1 MELSFYRYRVNK
13 LELTLGNKN
22 YNLKVDRMLGM
33 VVTNAYLRNN
43 SIGTKVSDRMPRC
56 IVSLNIEG
64 SMIKELFENKDNS
77 KISINIA
84 EIALNSEM
92 EQQNASSFIN
102 GSFDIMPVKSAD
114 NYMIPDG
121 TTEETVENIM
131 TQLQVV
137 DIYLFKRTIVNYF
150 NQESSLNLSNVTKA
164 AALQALFKIRNIPS
178 KTVIATPP
186 QDNSTIMNCTIPM
199 NSLIENIDELNVY
212 YGLYTCTPLVY
223 WDYLFD
229 EMYCINRFDPNI
241 ILNSRTTFTSVQFRL
256 RSVTDPKSIAVG
268 SMDSLSE
275 KMHFVAVN
283 SVPTTY
289 SMQENQYY
297 TDFSTLTT
305 VNTSSGQVKK
315 ETLNADST
323 KALYVTENSLFTKAQ
338 IINDAIVPG
347 FIVSFE
353 ITDMSLKIFRPYKT
367 YRFNADEE
375 FNTLDLNNKKYR
387 IGYYGF
393 ELKSEG
399 DTEFSGRADISLYA
413 VDDQYRSS

>member
-22 YNLKVDRMLGM
+22 YNLKIDRMLGM

-121 TTEETVENIM
+121 ATEETVENIM

-150 NQESSLNLSNVTKA
+150 NQENSLNLS
-164 AALQALFKIRNIPS
+164 
-178 KTVIATPP
+178 
-186 QDNSTIMNCTIPM
+186 
-199 NSLIENIDELNVY
+199 
-212 YGLYTCTPLVY
+212 
-223 WDYLFD
+223 
-229 EMYCINRFDPNI
+229 
-241 ILNSRTTFTSVQFRL
+241 
-256 RSVTDPKSIAVG
+256 
-268 SMDSLSE
+268 
-275 KMHFVAVN
+275 
-283 SVPTTY
+283 
-289 SMQENQYY
+289 
-297 TDFSTLTT
+297 
-305 VNTSSGQVKK
+305 
-315 ETLNADST
+315 
-323 KALYVTENSLFTKAQ
+323 
-338 IINDAIVPG
+338 
-347 FIVSFE
+347 
-353 ITDMSLKIFRPYKT
+353 
-367 YRFNADEE
+367 
-375 FNTLDLNNKKYR
+375 
-387 IGYYGF
+387 
-393 ELKSEG
+393 
-399 DTEFSGRADISLYA
+399 GRRA
-413 VDDQYRSS
+413 R